1 MPIFSGSENAP
12 NPATSNIV
20 LDMKRKKRVISSTK
34 KIVDQ
39 LFSFELKCFK
49 EVWKNSYFCVLIS
62 VAEAVNS
69 LMVKR
74 ELVPI
79 GNIKHTHMKAGKV
92 CWGTRSKDEPNETKN
107 NHPHNFF
114 MHRFL

>member
-62 VAEAVNS
+62 VAEADS

-74 ELVPI
+74 EWYLLEI
-79 GNIKHTHMKAGKV
+79 LSIHIKAGKV
-92 CWGTRSKDEPNETKN
+92 CWGTRSKDEPNEDEE
-107 NHPHNFF
+107 
-114 MHRFL
+114 